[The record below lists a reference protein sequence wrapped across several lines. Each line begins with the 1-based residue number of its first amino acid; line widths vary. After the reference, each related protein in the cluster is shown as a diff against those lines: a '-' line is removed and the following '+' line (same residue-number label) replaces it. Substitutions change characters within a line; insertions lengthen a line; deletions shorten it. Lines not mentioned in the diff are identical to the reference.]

1 MKKAGGAL
9 ASVAVWLSSLLGGWD
24 MPIKAMFLLMGLDI
38 FTGIICSFFGKS
50 GATESGKFSSR
61 ELYLGLSRKLI
72 MVLLIICAYTL
83 DSMLNLNGVSRSAV
97 IGFYCVSEALSIV
110 ENAAI
115 LGVPFPKA
123 VKNMLESKR
132 EECEKEQ

>member
-1 MKKAGGAL
+1 
-9 ASVAVWLSSLLGGWD
+9 
-24 MPIKAMFLLMGLDI
+24 MGLDI